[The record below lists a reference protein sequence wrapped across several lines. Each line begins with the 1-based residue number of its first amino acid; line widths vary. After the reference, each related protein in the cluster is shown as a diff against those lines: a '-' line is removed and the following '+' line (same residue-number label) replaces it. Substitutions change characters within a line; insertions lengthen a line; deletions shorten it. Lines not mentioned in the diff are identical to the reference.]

1 MSARGKMGLAALM
14 LALGALGG
22 AEMQPA
28 KRDGKPPR
36 KFTDQR
42 KAEAEAKRQRKNA
55 KRRQQHGDRH
65 EPKAP

>member
-14 LALGALGG
+14 LALGG

-28 KRDGKPPR
+28 KRDEKPPR